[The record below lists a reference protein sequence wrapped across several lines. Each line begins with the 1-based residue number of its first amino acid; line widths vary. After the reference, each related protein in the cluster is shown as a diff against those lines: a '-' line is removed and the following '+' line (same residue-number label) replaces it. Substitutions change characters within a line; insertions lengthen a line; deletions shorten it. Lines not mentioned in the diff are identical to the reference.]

1 MWGCGVSATPMHDD
15 RGQCQAVLV
24 EGGKVRRWHWAE
36 AAAVEGLNLSLK
48 NRSLFPGLRFIVF
61 SFGFFFFNFA
71 LL

>member
-1 MWGCGVSATPMHDD
+1 MWGCGVSATPVRDD

-36 AAAVEGLNLSLK
+36 AAAVEGLNLSKKQESFSRTQIHCL
-48 NRSLFPGLRFIVF
+48 SLQFL
-61 SFGFFFFNFA
+61 FFFNFA